1 MYTLKKFI
9 ETNNKSLNSNFIPT
23 DLIKRHCK
31 SLFKYNLQ
39 LVYKLLTEIGKIST
53 VLCCTF
59 LFIIPKYVECDV

>member
-1 MYTLKKFI
+1 MYVHLKGI
-9 ETNNKSLNSNFIPT
+9 YRDNKSLNSNFIPT

-59 LFIIPKYVECDV
+59 LFVIPKYIECDV